1 MAIDRSAPEPSTP
14 DRIEALSQAVY
25 PSFAMLAAMQ
35 LDLFSCLR
43 DGPAEA
49 PAIARQLT
57 VEESRLH
64 PLLYA
69 LVVIGLLD
77 ESEGRFA
84 NSAEAARYLV
94 RGSPDFMGDRHR
106 LWSDVWQSVLRT
118 ADSIRTGGPQARHDF
133 ATMPDTELDAFFSG
147 LHPNALAAGREF
159 GRTHDLTNVGELVD
173 VGGGSGGFALGLAG
187 AHPGLRLTVVDLEP
201 VTAVTR
207 RFVESAP
214 AGARVEI
221 VAADVTAQPLAG
233 RYDAAVLK
241 NFIQVLSQEQA
252 AGALC
257 HVFDALNPGGTIY
270 VTGHILEDSRRAPAE
285 SVLFNIVFINIYDA
299 GRAYTRAEYVSLLE
313 QAGFADIDFLE
324 EDLVTARKP
333 DYHVAS

>member
-1 MAIDRSAPEPSTP
+1 MAIGRSEPSTP
-14 DRIEALSQAVY
+14 ERIEALSQAVY

-43 DGPAEA
+43 EEPLGAAE
-49 PAIARQLT
+49 IARRLT
-57 VEESRLH
+57 VEESRLK

-106 LWSDVWQSVLRT
+106 LWSDVWQAVLRT
-118 ADSIRTGGPQARHDF
+118 ADSIRTGTAQARHDF
-133 ATMPDTELDAFFSG
+133 ATMPDRELEDFLSG

-159 GRTHDLTNVGELVD
+159 GRTHDLANVRALVD
-173 VGGGSGGFALGLAG
+173 VGGGSGGFSLGLADE
-187 AHPGLRLTVVDLEP
+187 HPGIRLTVVDLEP
-201 VTAVTR
+201 VTAITR
-207 RFVESAP
+207 RFVESTP
-214 AGARVEI
+214 AGACVEI
-221 VAADVTAQPLAG
+221 VAADVTAQQLAG

-241 NFIQVLSQEQA
+241 NFIQVLSRKQA
-252 AGALC
+252 AGALR
-257 HVFDALNPGGTIY
+257 HVFEALNPGGTIY
-270 VTGHILEDSRRAPAE
+270 VTGHILEDSRRAPVE
-285 SVLFNIVFINIYDA
+285 SVLFNMVFINVYDA
-299 GRAYTRAEYVSLLE
+299 GEAYTRAEYTNLLE
-313 QAGFADIDFLE
+313 QAGFADIDFLD

-333 DYHVAS
+333 DRHVSS

>member
-1 MAIDRSAPEPSTP
+1 
-14 DRIEALSQAVY
+14 
-25 PSFAMLAAMQ
+25 MLAAMQ

-64 PLLYA
+64 PQLYA

-159 GRTHDLTNVGELVD
+159 GRTHDLTNVGALVD

-221 VAADVTAQPLAG
+221 VAADVTAQPLPG

-333 DYHVAS
+333 DHHVAS